1 MVSTP
6 VDDKRD
12 QAEHP
17 PIWAAPRGRHRRPR
31 RRRVLFAAGGLALAA
46 GVLSLVRLTS
56 EPGGVAGLGTAEA
69 EPHPDP
75 VIGGAPSTGLPAEAG
90 ATVSPTPTNASP
102 MGGTSGTP
110 TPEASRVPG
119 ASATPGGPAS
129 VAPVPG
135 TGSGSGSG
143 SAQATPGAIPLP
155 PRVPSPAPPAP
166 DDDPRPAAPTTPTR
180 QPAPAPPAA
189 PTTAPTAPAPAQPG
203 HPGLC
208 VPIIGLC
215 VDALG
220 GQNR

>member
-129 VAPVPG
+129 VASVPG
-135 TGSGSGSG
+135 TGSGSG

-155 PRVPSPAPPAP
+155 PRGPSPAPSAP

-180 QPAPAPPAA
+180 QPAPTPSA
-189 PTTAPTAPAPAQPG
+189 TPTAPAPAQPG

>member
-129 VAPVPG
+129 VASVPG
-135 TGSGSGSG
+135 TGSG

-155 PRVPSPAPPAP
+155 PRVPSSAPPAP

-189 PTTAPTAPAPAQPG
+189 PTAAPTAPAPAQPG

>member
-12 QAEHP
+12 QAEHT

-31 RRRVLFAAGGLALAA
+31 QRRVLFAAGGLALAA

-110 TPEASRVPG
+110 TPEASRVPS
-119 ASATPGGPAS
+119 ASGTPGGPAS

-135 TGSGSGSG
+135 TGSGS
-143 SAQATPGAIPLP
+143 AQVTPGAIPLP
-155 PRVPSPAPPAP
+155 PRGPSPAPSAP
-166 DDDPRPAAPTTPTR
+166 DDDPRPAPTTPTR
-180 QPAPAPPAA
+180 QPAPTPPAA

>member
-31 RRRVLFAAGGLALAA
+31 RRKVLFAAGGLALAA

-135 TGSGSGSG
+135 TGSGSGS
-143 SAQATPGAIPLP
+143 AQATPGAIPLP

-189 PTTAPTAPAPAQPG
+189 PTAAPTAPAPAQPG

>member
-135 TGSGSGSG
+135 TGSGSGS
-143 SAQATPGAIPLP
+143 AQATPGAIPLP

>member
-12 QAEHP
+12 QAEHT
-17 PIWAAPRGRHRRPR
+17 PIWATPRGRHRRPR

-56 EPGGVAGLGTAEA
+56 EPGGVTGLGTAEA

-75 VIGGAPSTGLPAEAG
+75 VVGGAPSTGLPAEAG
-90 ATVSPTPTNASP
+90 STVSPTPTNASP

-110 TPEASRVPG
+110 APEASRVPD

-129 VAPVPG
+129 AAPTPG
-135 TGSGSGSG
+135 TGSSPV
-143 SAQATPGAIPLP
+143 TPGAIPLP
-155 PRVPSPAPPAP
+155 PRAPSPAPSAP
-166 DDDPRPAAPTTPTR
+166 DDDPRPA
-180 QPAPAPPAA
+180 
-189 PTTAPTAPAPAQPG
+189 PTTAARQPTPTPAATATAPAPAQPG

>member
-12 QAEHP
+12 QAEHT
-17 PIWAAPRGRHRRPR
+17 PIWAMPRGRHRRPR

-69 EPHPDP
+69 EPHPNP

-119 ASATPGGPAS
+119 ASATPTPA
-129 VAPVPG
+129 APTPG
-135 TGSGSGSG
+135 TGSSPV
-143 SAQATPGAIPLP
+143 TPGAIPLP
-155 PRVPSPAPPAP
+155 PRAPSAAPSAP
-166 DDDPRPAAPTTPTR
+166 SAPDDDDPRPAPTTPTR
-180 QPAPAPPAA
+180 QPAPTPSAT
-189 PTTAPTAPAPAQPG
+189 PTPPAPAQPG